1 MQHDPGEDSRTMSLW
16 SLPISCHCPQ
26 DFHRSL
32 TGCASCGWLIVTL
45 KWKTF
50 FNLWC
55 PKVRILS
62 SQFQIL
68 ATSSYSKLC
77 LFKLIALINYFRH
90 EEDCVSQCSR
100 YHSIWQGI
108 TGGKLGTIFAFHHL
122 MLQMSFQLAVTS
134 LKICWDFKP
143 DSELGELTL
152 ILKNLPYSVCL

>member
-1 MQHDPGEDSRTMSLW
+1 MRTRRREDHVMLHDPGEDSRTMSLW

-26 DFHRSL
+26 DFHHSL

-108 TGGKLGTIFAFHHL
+108 TGGKLGTI
-122 MLQMSFQLAVTS
+122 LAISPPRATDELS
-134 LKICWDFKP
+134 IGSNKP
-143 DSELGELTL
+143 QDLLGL
-152 ILKNLPYSVCL
+152 